1 MRLAAHEEEAGPA
14 RAPRAFGRL
23 RRRAD
28 FQRVSRGRRKAS
40 VAFVL
45 QAAQRTE
52 GAAEGPRVGFT
63 VTKKTG
69 GAVER
74 NRIRRRLKEAM
85 RAAAPLEARG
95 DCDYVLVA
103 RREALTR
110 RFAELVADLRR
121 AFEALTAEP
130 RGFRRPAGPLA
141 DKAEI
146 RRI

>member
-1 MRLAAHEEEAGPA
+1 MNEGAGPA
-14 RAPRAFGRL
+14 CAARAFGRL

-40 VAFVL
+40 PAFVL
-45 QAAQRTE
+45 QAAPRME
-52 GAAEGPRVGFT
+52 GQAEGPRVGYT

-74 NRIRRRLKEAM
+74 NRMRRRLKEAM

-110 RFAELVADLRR
+110 QFTALVADLRS
-121 AFEALTAEP
+121 AFHALTAEP
-130 RGFRRPAGPLA
+130 RGSRRPAGSLA
-141 DKAEI
+141 GETEI